1 MNNTVEPNTA
11 LPWYHYRWPWVLML
25 VPFAA
30 VLFGIFMITTA
41 LIYPDDVVVDTYYKD
56 GQGINQ
62 LRDLDEAAVALNIKA
77 TLNLGD
83 GREQSHIQLSGSEE
97 PYLQLALFHVTDSK
111 QDLSLRFNLQDGE
124 FVSTQDSLRTL
135 FCEPGGMVFGAARRR
150 QRLAA
155 AQPHSHPLDD
165 TGVLMLDR
173 VRTCTCYHC
182 QDSMPAAAAYGAV
195 IDGKERAFCCNGCVA
210 AAQLIGALH
219 LGNFY
224 AYREQC
230 AKAAP
235 RAQRKKQ
242 TQAEDFSSAAT
253 ALNDGNWELRLL
265 IPDIRCVACVWLLE
279 QVLAKQPGIVDV
291 SVHFAKRRLRVVFTQ
306 ATSSAMIAELVQRLG
321 YTALADK
328 PDLAR
333 QNLELQRRALLMRLG
348 VAGIGMMPVMMFAL
362 ASYFAGPATA
372 QNPASGMDPV
382 YETLLRWGA
391 LALSIPV
398 VFYSAM
404 PFHRG
409 AWLALRQR
417 SLSMDLPVSIAILAA
432 WSLSVY
438 NTLRFGSTVYFDTA
452 CMFAFFLLL
461 GRYIE
466 LLSRQRFH
474 DNEDSLLRL
483 LPTTVTR
490 VLGAVHTL
498 ASIDKKECVASEQ
511 IREADLLLVMAE
523 EAIPADGIVVDGASS
538 VSDTAFTG
546 EPLPSLRCAGAR
558 VLAGSMNHDSALLI
572 RASSDPQ
579 QFLIAQISRLFEQ
592 ASAYRP
598 RWSLFADRA
607 AAWFIALVLGLSA
620 SAGAYWYSIGS
631 PEFIVIALTVL
642 VVACPCALSLA
653 TPVASTVATT
663 ALRKQGLLIRNGAFL
678 ERLANTSAV
687 VFDKTGTLTEAALTL
702 NKVQILG
709 ELSDTQAIHIATA
722 LERSSTHPIAHAFM
736 ADTDLHAEHVQ
747 VMGAGV
753 QGQIAGTQYRLGK
766 TEFALPSSPNL
777 LPPNQQGLWILLAS
791 DQPLAWFQL
800 QDTVRSDAQL
810 LIQTLKRAG
819 LKTAIFTGDDSLS
832 GKTLAQSLQV
842 DLLRTGMSPEDKI
855 EAVRQLAQTQT
866 VLMIGD
872 GVNDAGAMA
881 AASSSIAIAPRDVL
895 VQQSADATLLAPTLG
910 SLPAILRFAKRCR
923 RIIRQNIA
931 WSLLYNFTAIP
942 FALAGMLPPWLAAI
956 GMSLSSVLVVLNASR
971 LRKVEN

>member
-1 MNNTVEPNTA
+1 
-11 LPWYHYRWPWVLML
+11 
-25 VPFAA
+25 
-30 VLFGIFMITTA
+30 
-41 LIYPDDVVVDTYYKD
+41 
-56 GQGINQ
+56 
-62 LRDLDEAAVALNIKA
+62 
-77 TLNLGD
+77 
-83 GREQSHIQLSGSEE
+83 
-97 PYLQLALFHVTDSK
+97 
-111 QDLSLRFNLQDGE
+111 
-124 FVSTQDSLRTL
+124 
-135 FCEPGGMVFGAARRR
+135 
-150 QRLAA
+150 
-155 AQPHSHPLDD
+155 
-165 TGVLMLDR
+165 MLDR
-173 VRTCTCYHC
+173 VRNSTCYHC
-182 QDSMPAAAAYGAV
+182 QDSMPAAAAYLAV
-195 IDGKERAFCCNGCVA
+195 MDGQERQFCCNGCVA
-210 AAQLIGALH
+210 ATQLIGALH
-219 LGNFY
+219 LENFY

-230 AKAAP
+230 ANDAP
-235 RAQRKKQ
+235 RPRNKQQ
-242 TQAEDFSSAAT
+242 TQAEDFSNAAT
-253 ALNDGNWELRLL
+253 AMDDGTWEMRLL

-279 QVLAKQPGIVDV
+279 QVLTKQPGIVDV
-291 SVHFAKRRLRVVFTQ
+291 SVHFAKRRLRVIFTE
-306 ATSSAMIAELVQRLG
+306 AITSGQIAELVQRLG
-321 YTALADK
+321 YTALADR

-333 QNLELQRRALLMRLG
+333 LNLELQRRSLLMRLG

-362 ASYFAGPATA
+362 ASYFAGPPTA

-382 YETLLRWGA
+382 FETLLRWGA
-391 LALSIPV
+391 LVLSTPV

-409 AWLALRQR
+409 AWLALRHR
-417 SLSMDLPVSIAILAA
+417 SLSMELPVSIAILAA

-483 LPTTVTR
+483 LPATVTR
-490 VLGAVHTL
+490 VLGQASTIE
-498 ASIDKKECVASEQ
+498 SIDKKESVAADQ
-511 IREADLLLVMAE
+511 IHEADLLLVQAQ

-538 VSDTAFTG
+538 VSDAAFTG

-558 VLAGSMNHDSALLI
+558 VLAGAMNHDSALLI
-572 RASSDPQ
+572 RASSNPQ
-579 QFLIAQISRLFEQ
+579 EFLIAQIGRLFEQ

-620 SAGAYWYSIGS
+620 GAGAYWYSVGS

-687 VFDKTGTLTEAALTL
+687 VFDKTGTLTEAQLTL
-702 NKVQILG
+702 SKVQTLA
-709 ELSDTQAIHIATA
+709 ELNDTESIQIATA
-722 LERSSTHPIAHAFM
+722 LERSSTHPIAHAFV
-736 ADTDLHAEHVQ
+736 ADTDLRAENVQ
-747 VMGAGV
+747 VMGSGV
-753 QGQIAGTQYRLGK
+753 QGQIDGTQYRLGK
-766 TEFALPSSPNL
+766 PEFALPNGLDLELNLSP
-777 LPPNQQGLWILLAS
+777 PDQEGLWILLATHR
-791 DQPLAWFQL
+791 PVAWFQL
-800 QDTVRSDAQL
+800 QDTVRSDAKR
-810 LIQTLKRAG
+810 LIRSLKDAG
-819 LKTAIFTGDDSLS
+819 LKTAIFTGDDSPTGRS
-832 GKTLAQSLQV
+832 LAESLHV
-842 DLLRTGMSPEDKI
+842 DLLCTGMSPEDKI
-855 EAVRQLAQTQT
+855 EAVRQLAQTET

-895 VQQSADATLLAPTLG
+895 VQQSADATLLAPTL
-910 SLPAILRFAKRCR
+910 SALPATLIFAKRCR
-923 RIIRQNIA
+923 RIIRQNVG

-942 FALAGMLPPWLAAI
+942 LALAGMLPPWLAAI

-971 LRKVEN
+971 LRKVGS

>member
-1 MNNTVEPNTA
+1 
-11 LPWYHYRWPWVLML
+11 
-25 VPFAA
+25 
-30 VLFGIFMITTA
+30 
-41 LIYPDDVVVDTYYKD
+41 
-56 GQGINQ
+56 
-62 LRDLDEAAVALNIKA
+62 
-77 TLNLGD
+77 
-83 GREQSHIQLSGSEE
+83 
-97 PYLQLALFHVTDSK
+97 
-111 QDLSLRFNLQDGE
+111 
-124 FVSTQDSLRTL
+124 
-135 FCEPGGMVFGAARRR
+135 
-150 QRLAA
+150 
-155 AQPHSHPLDD
+155 
-165 TGVLMLDR
+165 MLDR
-173 VRTCTCYHC
+173 VRNCTCYHC
-182 QDSMPAAAAYGAV
+182 QDTMPAAAAYVATVEGQ
-195 IDGKERAFCCNGCVA
+195 ERQFCCNGCVA

-219 LGNFY
+219 LENFY

-230 AKAAP
+230 ASEPP
-235 RAQRKKQ
+235 RAQQSRS
-242 TQAEDFSSAAT
+242 TQIEEFSTAAT
-253 ALNDGNWELRLL
+253 ALDDGKWELRLL

-306 ATSSAMIAELVQRLG
+306 AITSGQIAELVQRLG

-333 QNLELQRRALLMRLG
+333 QNLESQRRSLLMRLG

-483 LPTTVTR
+483 LPATVTR
-490 VLGAVHTL
+490 VLGQANSL
-498 ASIDKKECVASEQ
+498 ESIDKRECVAFEQ
-511 IREADLLLVMAE
+511 IRETDLLVVQAQ
-523 EAIPADGIVVDGASS
+523 EAIPADGIVIDGTSS

-572 RASSDPQ
+572 RASGNPQ
-579 QFLIAQISRLFEQ
+579 QFLIAQIGRLFEQ

-620 SAGAYWYSIGS
+620 SAGAYWYSVSS
-631 PEFIVIALTVL
+631 PEYIVIALTVL

-663 ALRKQGLLIRNGAFL
+663 ALRKRGLLIRNGAFL

-687 VFDKTGTLTEAALTL
+687 VFDKTGTLTEAQLTL
-702 NKVQILG
+702 NKVQTLG
-709 ELSDTQAIHIATA
+709 EISDTQAIHIATA
-722 LERSSTHPIAHAFM
+722 LERSSTHPIAHAFR
-736 ADTDLHAEHVQ
+736 ADTDLLAERVQ
-747 VMGAGV
+747 ISSAGV
-753 QGQIAGTQYRLGK
+753 QGEIAGTQYRLGK
-766 TEFALPSSPNL
+766 PEFALPTNPDL
-777 LPPNQQGLWILLAS
+777 PPPNQDGLWLLLAS
-791 DQPLAWFQL
+791 TQPLAWLQL
-800 QDTVRSDAQL
+800 QDTVRSDAQQ
-810 LIQTLKRAG
+810 LIETLKRAG
-819 LKTAIFTGDDSLS
+819 LKTAIFTGDASLA
-832 GKTLAQSLQV
+832 GKRLAQSLQV

-855 EAVRQLAQTQT
+855 EAIRELAQTQT

-895 VQQSADATLLAPTLG
+895 VQQSADATLLTPTLDA
-910 SLPAILRFAKRCR
+910 LPATLEFAKRCR
-923 RIIRQNIA
+923 RIIRQNVV

-942 FALAGMLPPWLAAI
+942 FALAGLLPPWLAAI

-971 LRKVEN
+971 LRKVGN

>member
-1 MNNTVEPNTA
+1 
-11 LPWYHYRWPWVLML
+11 
-25 VPFAA
+25 
-30 VLFGIFMITTA
+30 
-41 LIYPDDVVVDTYYKD
+41 
-56 GQGINQ
+56 
-62 LRDLDEAAVALNIKA
+62 
-77 TLNLGD
+77 
-83 GREQSHIQLSGSEE
+83 
-97 PYLQLALFHVTDSK
+97 
-111 QDLSLRFNLQDGE
+111 
-124 FVSTQDSLRTL
+124 
-135 FCEPGGMVFGAARRR
+135 
-150 QRLAA
+150 
-155 AQPHSHPLDD
+155 
-165 TGVLMLDR
+165 MLDK
-173 VRTCTCYHC
+173 VRNCTCYHC
-182 QDSMPAAAAYGAV
+182 QDSMPAAAAYAAI
-195 IDGKERAFCCNGCVA
+195 IDGQERQFCCNGCVA
-210 AAQLIGALH
+210 AAQLIGALS
-219 LGNFY
+219 LENFY
-224 AYREQC
+224 TYREQC
-230 AKAAP
+230 ASEGP
-235 RAQRKKQ
+235 WPQNKKHKP
-242 TQAEDFSSAAT
+242 AVDFTSATT
-253 ALNDGNWELRLL
+253 ALEDGKSELRLL

-279 QVLAKQPGIVDV
+279 QVLAKQAGIVEV
-291 SVHFAKRRLRVVFTQ
+291 SVHFAKRRLRVVFNS
-306 ATSSAMIAELVQRLG
+306 AISSSQIAELAQRLG
-321 YTALADK
+321 YTAMADK

-333 QNLELQRRALLMRLG
+333 INLEQQRRSLLMRLG

-409 AWLALRQR
+409 AWLALRHR

-483 LPTTVTR
+483 LPATVTR
-490 VLGAVHTL
+490 VLGQPNTIENI
-498 ASIDKKECVASEQ
+498 SSKECVASER
-511 IREADLLLVMAE
+511 IRESDLLLVRAQE
-523 EAIPADGIVVDGASS
+523 PIPADGIVVDGTSS

-558 VLAGSMNHDSALLI
+558 VLAGAMNHDGTLLI
-572 RASSDPQ
+572 RATSNPQ
-579 QFLIAQISRLFEQ
+579 DFLIAQIGRLFEQ

-607 AAWFIALVLGLSA
+607 AAWFIGLVLGLSA
-620 SAGAYWYSIGS
+620 GAGAYWYSVGS

-687 VFDKTGTLTEAALTL
+687 VFDKTGTLTEAQLTL
-702 NKVQILG
+702 NTVQTLAQ
-709 ELSDTQAIHIATA
+709 LDDTQVIHIATA

-736 ADTDLHAEHVQ
+736 ADTELHAEQIQ
-747 VMGAGV
+747 VFGAGV
-753 QGQIAGTQYRLGK
+753 QGLINGTQYRLGK
-766 TEFALPSSPNL
+766 PEFALPNSPDL
-777 LPPNQQGLWILLAS
+777 TPPNVNGLWILLAS
-791 DQPLAWFQL
+791 DRALAWFQL
-800 QDTVRSDAQL
+800 QDTVRPDAQQ
-810 LIQTLKRAG
+810 LIQALRSAG
-819 LKTAIFTGDDSLS
+819 LKTAIFTGDDSPAGRS
-832 GKTLAQSLQV
+832 LAQSLQV
-842 DLLRTGMSPEDKI
+842 DLLRTGMNPEDKI
-855 EAVRQLAQTQT
+855 EAVRQLAQHET

-895 VQQSADATLLAPTLG
+895 VQQSADATLLSPSLSA
-910 SLPAILRFAKRCR
+910 LPATLKFAKRCR
-923 RIIRQNIA
+923 RVIRQNVA

-942 FALAGMLPPWLAAI
+942 LALAGMLPPWLAAI

-971 LRKVEN
+971 LRKVRS